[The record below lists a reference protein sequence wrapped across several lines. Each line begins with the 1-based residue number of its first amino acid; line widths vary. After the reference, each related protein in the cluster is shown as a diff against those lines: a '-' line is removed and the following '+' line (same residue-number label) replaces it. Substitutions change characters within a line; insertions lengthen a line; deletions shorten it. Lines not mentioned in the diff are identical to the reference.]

1 MPPAANGIF
10 PNSLAKLRGG
20 LTPPYS
26 LMLWCDSRLSL
37 PDTSCMGFLFCDLI
51 PCDCVLSLSPAPP
64 ISYGMAWQLSF
75 HSLCLL
81 LFTCEHQ
88 LHTLPQVMKVNYR
101 VCKGGRLFTA
111 EISYLYFKHH
121 SKQKLVFW
129 AFILSPITRSC
140 SGQWER
146 EEKVGGKWRGQ
157 EKERRVEG
165 KRWGREKGKLR
176 FTFLLPLLLISEPY
190 RKAFQLLY
198 LWFCSWEEAF
208 ISYRIEAITDC
219 VCKMFRGKRELG
231 RKTPREVSHH
241 QSSKIRNVYAQR
253 RLKGRMVC
261 RKGSFPY
268 LSMILTLSYGWK

>member
-101 VCKGGRLFTA
+101 VIQG
-111 EISYLYFKHH
+111 
-121 SKQKLVFW
+121 
-129 AFILSPITRSC
+129 
-140 SGQWER
+140 
-146 EEKVGGKWRGQ
+146 
-157 EKERRVEG
+157 
-165 KRWGREKGKLR
+165 
-176 FTFLLPLLLISEPY
+176 
-190 RKAFQLLY
+190 RKADSLQR
-198 LWFCSWEEAF
+198 S
-208 ISYRIEAITDC
+208 RICILNTI
-219 VCKMFRGKRELG
+219 
-231 RKTPREVSHH
+231 
-241 QSSKIRNVYAQR
+241 QSRS
-253 RLKGRMVC
+253 LCCG
-261 RKGSFPY
+261 
-268 LSMILTLSYGWK
+268 LSS